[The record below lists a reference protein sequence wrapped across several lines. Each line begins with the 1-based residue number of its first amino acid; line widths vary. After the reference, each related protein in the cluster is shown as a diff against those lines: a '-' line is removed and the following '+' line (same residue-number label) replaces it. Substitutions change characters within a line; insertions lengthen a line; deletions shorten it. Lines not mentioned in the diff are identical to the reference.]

1 MYNLNLFLV
10 WSTSIIIGLSVNL
23 SKSTPNF
30 ILHDKEIYGLKS
42 IYDLQLESISKNI
55 IYQSNGNYKLK
66 TLFKIKFLQEQKRI
80 WTAKCPGEM
89 EFEEYRGKH
98 CWIRDA
104 INLLKSEDM
113 CLCIHETKDKE
124 DEHRIK
130 GRGLEI
136 IDFLTKK
143 EIKLSANSKRKKGII
158 FLPQLLEGYSVHP
171 MKWKH
176 FIMEKEVIED
186 QMTRRVKDKYLC
198 GEKNLKEIHL
208 KLFDEEE
215 KIGYHMVV
223 NNDIV
228 DLDNSPELVKCSGCE
243 KNVTREYVEYDIN
256 DEFYNWRID
265 LIDKLIETDENFIKF
280 LKNSLIEEEKKGMRR
295 EEIFL
300 LVENIKIRNRMEENG
315 KRSYEYILNI
325 LIRKNYNSDKE
336 ELKFSVRYDDNLEN
350 EFKVIIRGIILGI
363 LIIDRGSDVGLGVNS
378 YVLRLLENFK
388 NSKNE
393 FLFLS
398 SLDKIRL
405 KLREEL
411 VNNKAMMDSKSYK
424 MKFIDEVMSFDE
436 FNLYWKK
443 ILISGGLRAWRKKCS
458 ELIWKNEMLNSS
470 KVEDLFYY
478 NYKDEFDWNKTL
490 QFISNRNIYISWE
503 IEKDDVWERSY
514 KIKNFLKDL
523 PTYEVL
529 YKRDVNKIET
539 DQCIRCK
546 NGVEDWDHLWIC
558 ETNELT
564 IKEVLKLSIS
574 NFEEILLGK
583 EKYWELIR
591 GVYNRKF
598 NTLSKDKD
606 EKEVINELWIFC
618 FNALKNEFWN
628 KRCNEVNE
636 IEQSLGIK
644 KSDKRVRKF
653 IDWDMKC
660 EDKSIENQRKKLK
673 ISEKYKNREQNI
685 KLVTKNKI
693 ISRFTEGK
701 NTKNWKLI
709 GI

>member
-1 MYNLNLFLV
+1 
-10 WSTSIIIGLSVNL
+10 
-23 SKSTPNF
+23 
-30 ILHDKEIYGLKS
+30 
-42 IYDLQLESISKNI
+42 
-55 IYQSNGNYKLK
+55 
-66 TLFKIKFLQEQKRI
+66 
-80 WTAKCPGEM
+80 
-89 EFEEYRGKH
+89 
-98 CWIRDA
+98 
-104 INLLKSEDM
+104 
-113 CLCIHETKDKE
+113 
-124 DEHRIK
+124 
-130 GRGLEI
+130 
-136 IDFLTKK
+136 
-143 EIKLSANSKRKKGII
+143 
-158 FLPQLLEGYSVHP
+158 
-171 MKWKH
+171 
-176 FIMEKEVIED
+176 
-186 QMTRRVKDKYLC
+186 MTRRVKDKYLC

-215 KIGYHMVV
+215 KIGYHMVA
-223 NNDIV
+223 NSDIV

-243 KNVTREYVEYDIN
+243 KNVSKQNNKEDENGFCLIYINNQKSRIIKKRVEKQFLKPYESLRNIIKKNEIIREYVEYDIN

-280 LKNSLIEEEKKGMRR
+280 LKNSLIEEEKR
-295 EEIFL
+295 
-300 LVENIKIRNRMEENG
+300 
-315 KRSYEYILNI
+315 
-325 LIRKNYNSDKE
+325 E

-350 EFKVIIRGIILGI
+350 EFKAIIRGIILGI

-378 YVLRLLENFK
+378 YVLRLLEKFK
-388 NSKNE
+388 NSSNRRKLDE
-393 FLFLS
+393 D
-398 SLDKIRL
+398 LDKIRL

-490 QFISNRNIYISWE
+490 QFISNRNIYTSWE

-564 IKEVLKLSIS
+564 IKEVLELSIS
-574 NFEEILLGK
+574 KFEESLLKEEKHEKIKFLQNINFSFLKILYEKSEVLLGK

-598 NTLSKDKD
+598 NTLSK
-606 EKEVINELWIFC
+606 
-618 FNALKNEFWN
+618 
-628 KRCNEVNE
+628 
-636 IEQSLGIK
+636 IK
-644 KSDKRVRKF
+644 
-653 IDWDMKC
+653 M
-660 EDKSIENQRKKLK
+660 RKKLLT
-673 ISEKYKNREQNI
+673 SFGVFVSMR
-685 KLVTKNKI
+685 
-693 ISRFTEGK
+693 
-701 NTKNWKLI
+701 
-709 GI
+709 

>member
-1 MYNLNLFLV
+1 
-10 WSTSIIIGLSVNL
+10 
-23 SKSTPNF
+23 
-30 ILHDKEIYGLKS
+30 
-42 IYDLQLESISKNI
+42 
-55 IYQSNGNYKLK
+55 
-66 TLFKIKFLQEQKRI
+66 
-80 WTAKCPGEM
+80 
-89 EFEEYRGKH
+89 
-98 CWIRDA
+98 
-104 INLLKSEDM
+104 
-113 CLCIHETKDKE
+113 
-124 DEHRIK
+124 
-130 GRGLEI
+130 
-136 IDFLTKK
+136 
-143 EIKLSANSKRKKGII
+143 
-158 FLPQLLEGYSVHP
+158 
-171 MKWKH
+171 
-176 FIMEKEVIED
+176 
-186 QMTRRVKDKYLC
+186 
-198 GEKNLKEIHL
+198 
-208 KLFDEEE
+208 
-215 KIGYHMVV
+215 
-223 NNDIV
+223 
-228 DLDNSPELVKCSGCE
+228 
-243 KNVTREYVEYDIN
+243 
-256 DEFYNWRID
+256 
-265 LIDKLIETDENFIKF
+265 
-280 LKNSLIEEEKKGMRR
+280 
-295 EEIFL
+295 
-300 LVENIKIRNRMEENG
+300 MEENG
-315 KRSYEYILNI
+315 KRSYEYILDI

-363 LIIDRGSDVGLGVNS
+363 IIIDRGSDVGLGVNTF
-378 YVLRLLENFK
+378 LENYMEKMNIKFIE
-388 NSKNE
+388 NE

-490 QFISNRNIYISWE
+490 QFISNRNIYTSWE

-564 IKEVLKLSIS
+564 IKEVLELSIS
-574 NFEEILLGK
+574 KFEESLLKEEKHEKIKFLQNINFSFLKILYEKSEVLLGK

-606 EKEVINELWIFC
+606 EKEVISELWSFC
-618 FNALKNEFWN
+618 FNALKKEFWN

-636 IEQSLGIK
+636 IELSLGIK
-644 KSDKRVRKF
+644 KLDKKVRKF
-653 IDWDMKC
+653 IDRDMEC
-660 EDKSIENQRKKLK
+660 GDKSIENQRKKLK

-693 ISRFTEGK
+693 ITI
-701 NTKNWKLI
+701 KLV
-709 GI
+709 

>member
-1 MYNLNLFLV
+1 
-10 WSTSIIIGLSVNL
+10 
-23 SKSTPNF
+23 
-30 ILHDKEIYGLKS
+30 
-42 IYDLQLESISKNI
+42 
-55 IYQSNGNYKLK
+55 
-66 TLFKIKFLQEQKRI
+66 
-80 WTAKCPGEM
+80 
-89 EFEEYRGKH
+89 
-98 CWIRDA
+98 
-104 INLLKSEDM
+104 
-113 CLCIHETKDKE
+113 
-124 DEHRIK
+124 
-130 GRGLEI
+130 
-136 IDFLTKK
+136 
-143 EIKLSANSKRKKGII
+143 
-158 FLPQLLEGYSVHP
+158 
-171 MKWKH
+171 
-176 FIMEKEVIED
+176 
-186 QMTRRVKDKYLC
+186 
-198 GEKNLKEIHL
+198 
-208 KLFDEEE
+208 
-215 KIGYHMVV
+215 
-223 NNDIV
+223 
-228 DLDNSPELVKCSGCE
+228 
-243 KNVTREYVEYDIN
+243 
-256 DEFYNWRID
+256 
-265 LIDKLIETDENFIKF
+265 
-280 LKNSLIEEEKKGMRR
+280 
-295 EEIFL
+295 
-300 LVENIKIRNRMEENG
+300 MEENG
-315 KRSYEYILNI
+315 KRSYEYILDI

-350 EFKVIIRGIILGI
+350 EFKAIIRGIILGI

-378 YVLRLLENFK
+378 YVLRLLEKFK
-388 NSKNE
+388 NSSNRRKLDE
-393 FLFLS
+393 D
-398 SLDKIRL
+398 LDKIRL

-490 QFISNRNIYISWE
+490 QFISNRNIYTSWE

-558 ETNELT
+558 EINELT

-574 NFEEILLGK
+574 NFEESLLKEEKHEKIKFLQNINFSFLKILYEKSEVLLGK

-606 EKEVINELWIFC
+606 EKEVINELCSFC
-618 FNALKNEFWN
+618 FNALKKEFWN
-628 KRCNEVNE
+628 KMCNEVNE
-636 IEQSLGIK
+636 IELSLGIK
-644 KSDKRVRKF
+644 KLDKRVRKF
-653 IDWDMKC
+653 IDRDMKC
-660 EDKSIENQRKKLK
+660 GDKSIENQRKKLK

-685 KLVTKNKI
+685 KL
-693 ISRFTEGK
+693 
-701 NTKNWKLI
+701 
-709 GI
+709 

>member
-1 MYNLNLFLV
+1 
-10 WSTSIIIGLSVNL
+10 
-23 SKSTPNF
+23 
-30 ILHDKEIYGLKS
+30 
-42 IYDLQLESISKNI
+42 
-55 IYQSNGNYKLK
+55 
-66 TLFKIKFLQEQKRI
+66 
-80 WTAKCPGEM
+80 
-89 EFEEYRGKH
+89 
-98 CWIRDA
+98 
-104 INLLKSEDM
+104 
-113 CLCIHETKDKE
+113 
-124 DEHRIK
+124 
-130 GRGLEI
+130 
-136 IDFLTKK
+136 
-143 EIKLSANSKRKKGII
+143 
-158 FLPQLLEGYSVHP
+158 
-171 MKWKH
+171 
-176 FIMEKEVIED
+176 
-186 QMTRRVKDKYLC
+186 
-198 GEKNLKEIHL
+198 
-208 KLFDEEE
+208 
-215 KIGYHMVV
+215 
-223 NNDIV
+223 
-228 DLDNSPELVKCSGCE
+228 
-243 KNVTREYVEYDIN
+243 
-256 DEFYNWRID
+256 
-265 LIDKLIETDENFIKF
+265 
-280 LKNSLIEEEKKGMRR
+280 
-295 EEIFL
+295 
-300 LVENIKIRNRMEENG
+300 MEENG
-315 KRSYEYILNI
+315 KRSYEYILDI

-350 EFKVIIRGIILGI
+350 EFKAIIRGIILGI

-378 YVLRLLENFK
+378 YVLRLLEKFK
-388 NSKNE
+388 NSSNRRKLDE
-393 FLFLS
+393 D
-398 SLDKIRL
+398 LDKIRL

-490 QFISNRNIYISWE
+490 QFISNRNIYTSWE

-564 IKEVLKLSIS
+564 IKEVLELSIS
-574 NFEEILLGK
+574 KFEESLLKEEKHEKIKFLQNINFSFLKILYEKSEVLLGK

-606 EKEVINELWIFC
+606 EKEVINELCSFC
-618 FNALKNEFWN
+618 FNALKKEFWN
-628 KRCNEVNE
+628 KMCNEVNE
-636 IEQSLGIK
+636 IELSLGIK
-644 KSDKRVRKF
+644 KLDKRVRKF
-653 IDWDMKC
+653 IDRDMKC
-660 EDKSIENQRKKLK
+660 GDKSIENQRKKLK

-693 ISRFTEGK
+693 ITI
-701 NTKNWKLI
+701 KLV
-709 GI
+709 